1 MSNMNT
7 NTNTNTKLSMIMNAS
22 GCHCRTKAQMDALVD
37 AGMQT
42 IITKTCTLAPHRGNP
57 EPVFLEVAPNASVNC
72 LGMPN
77 LGYIYYRDLL
87 LDYKARGIRDIIS
100 MDASDTP
107 NLLEMLLDYDTY
119 LFHLKE
125 DSRIP
130 TDSLEYVEINLSCP
144 STQCPRIISFDTV
157 IFARLLE
164 SIRNLELCNIQ
175 VGLKLAPFIDKVLL
189 GQIAE
194 LISIYQSPARIA
206 YLVCSNSIPN
216 GMVIDTTTSKPVLSI
231 GTGGISGI
239 ANKLLGIANVY
250 QFNKILASKCVRK
263 YIKII
268 GCGGIE
274 TGDDIREYIAAGA
287 DSVQIGRFLYVNGA
301 DCLADIIK
309 NVKDKQ
315 IKAKL

>member
-1 MSNMNT
+1 
-7 NTNTNTKLSMIMNAS
+7 
-22 GCHCRTKAQMDALVD
+22 
-37 AGMQT
+37 
-42 IITKTCTLAPHRGNP
+42 
-57 EPVFLEVAPNASVNC
+57 
-72 LGMPN
+72 
-77 LGYIYYRDLL
+77 
-87 LDYKARGIRDIIS
+87 

-206 YLVCSNSIPN
+206 YIVCSNSI
-216 GMVIDTTTSKPVLSI
+216 GVDSR
-231 GTGGISGI
+231 GGDYIFVEPAI
-239 ANKLLGIANVY
+239 ASAPWIQVSTRSVY
-250 QFNKILASKCVRK
+250 G
-263 YIKII
+263 KII
-268 GCGGIE
+268 RC
-274 TGDDIREYIAAGA
+274 
-287 DSVQIGRFLYVNGA
+287 S
-301 DCLADIIK
+301 
-309 NVKDKQ
+309 
-315 IKAKL
+315 